1 MTRVFFGCTGPGRT
15 NVTTIN
21 VPFNSTVAVVE
32 SLVQVGVLPG
42 GAVTTAN
49 E

>member
-15 NVTTIN
+15 NVTTIP
-21 VPFNSTVAVVE
+21 VAYTSTM
-32 SLVQVGVLPG
+32 VQVDSQVAIGVLPG